1 MKELNRIRRGTAG
14 GFLLVG
20 TLLAVAC
27 APGGRGTTSLHID
40 LERIDGEMAYVGYS
54 FEFEAERV
62 APRIEQYHPVLPEPL
77 PSGAVVVYCQAG
89 PFFGLVQKRAGES
102 GIGLTLDANCN
113 HDLTDDSALDLPLVE
128 SWAEGTVVR
137 VSRSYETP
145 EPHTV
150 QLPYRISYMT
160 REGRDGQ
167 DEDAITVCAD
177 YRFAGA
183 FELGGRE
190 YTVGLDDGDVR
201 GRFNRETA
209 VNISVSIGL
218 TEQMEIPG
226 AAKHYRLFELAEIGG
241 RLWEF
246 NEIAEDGSW
255 LEIVESDLPNIG
267 LGQAVPD
274 MEMTD
279 IEGESFH
286 LSDYRGQVLLL
297 DFWPAWCGPCVAKF
311 PAINEMVERYSDRPF
326 AAIGI
331 NIDDER
337 RLELARQII
346 ADYDLTWRQ
355 VAEGKGEFIS
365 SYQVLGRLPERAMSF
380 PIYVCIDEAGVARY
394 ATNDYQN
401 VERFLAAHF
410 SDDER
415 ERGVRFVSL
424 TEHHHEQTPVD
435 MAIDFSSERARALTD
450 NPDLTLPGDLPAGY
464 RLGRLPNGTVLLAWP
479 YAAGE
484 SIHVVLDADRDFDL
498 TDDEG
503 ADIPII
509 AGEVDDEEPVAIT
522 LIVAYAGGGRGFRPI
537 RLYARSAESSAA
549 GAEPAVRYR
558 GDSQTF
564 RGSFF
569 VGRREYEIAVHD
581 PTGDY
586 LFTAE
591 DWADS
596 TILTLSR
603 KRRGE
608 WVPVYAGIDA
618 VPIGGERYRV
628 RWVSDDGALIELE
641 PVR

>member
-1 MKELNRIRRGTAG
+1 MLSITGIGQRLSPWIV
-14 GFLLVG
+14 LIG
-20 TLLAVAC
+20 TLFSGAC
-27 APGGRGTTSLHID
+27 TRPDDASAALRIA
-40 LERIDGEMAYVGYS
+40 LERIDGEMSYVGYS
-54 FEFEAERV
+54 FTFEEERV
-62 APRIEQYHPVLPEPL
+62 AEQIDRYHPVIPEPL
-77 PSGAVVVYCQAG
+77 PPGTTVVYCHTG
-89 PFFGLVQKRAGES
+89 PFFGLVQKRTGEP
-102 GIGLTLDANCN
+102 GLRFTLDANCN

-137 VSRSYETP
+137 VTRSYETP
-145 EPHTV
+145 EPHTA

-160 REGRDGQ
+160 REGRDGR

-183 FELGGRE
+183 FELDGRE
-190 YTVGLDDGDVR
+190 YTVRLDDGDVR
-201 GRFNRETA
+201 GRFDRETA

-226 AAKHYRLFELAEIGG
+226 AANHYRLFELAEIGG

-246 NEIAEDGSW
+246 NEIAEDGNW
-255 LEIVESDLPNIG
+255 IEIIESDLPSIG
-267 LGQAVPD
+267 LGQAVPE

-279 IEGESFH
+279 LEGQIFR

-337 RLELARQII
+337 RLEQARQII
-346 ADYDLTWRQ
+346 DEYDLTWRQ
-355 VAEGKGEFIS
+355 VAEGKGEFIP

-380 PIYVCIDEAGVARY
+380 PIYVLIDEEGIARY

-415 ERGVRFVSL
+415 ERGVRFVPL
-424 TEHHHEQTPVD
+424 TEQHHERVPLD
-435 MAIDFSSERARALTD
+435 GAIDFESDQARALAD
-450 NPDLTLPGDLPAGY
+450 NPDLTLPGGLPAGY

-479 YAAGE
+479 HADGE
-484 SIHVVLDADRDFDL
+484 HVHVVLDADRDFDL
-498 TDDEG
+498 TNDEET
-503 ADIPII
+503 DVPVLT
-509 AGEVDDEEPVAIT
+509 GEVADEDAVAIT
-522 LIVAYAGGGRGFRPI
+522 LIVAYAGGGRGFRPV
-537 RLYARSAESSAA
+537 RLYARPA
-549 GAEPAVRYR
+549 GGGGAGSEPALWYR
-558 GDSQTF
+558 GDSTIF

-569 VGRREYEIAVHD
+569 VGKREYEIAVHD

-586 LFTAE
+586 LFSPE
-591 DWADS
+591 DWADE

-608 WVPVYAGIDA
+608 WVPVYSGIDA
-618 VPIGGERYRV
+618 IPIGGESCRV
-628 RWVSDDGALIELE
+628 RWISDDGALVELE
-641 PVR
+641 PIR